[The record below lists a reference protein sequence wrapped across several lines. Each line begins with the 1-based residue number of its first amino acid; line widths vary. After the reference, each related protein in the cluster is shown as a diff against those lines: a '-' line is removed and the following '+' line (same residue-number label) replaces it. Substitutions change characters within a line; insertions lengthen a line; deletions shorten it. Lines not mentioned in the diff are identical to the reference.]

1 MTWRVT
7 SSNGVPMIAL
17 TTPYPQSKTRLV
29 RLMAQVVRFVAVIF
43 WDRFFTCAVLA
54 AVPVQPASPQALPV
68 FVVSY
73 RLNERPL
80 QIGEKSDR
88 NNSPSEEKA
97 LSEAVKAGNAGKVKN
112 QTAVNCSLVSK
123 LSEP

>member
-1 MTWRVT
+1 
-7 SSNGVPMIAL
+7 
-17 TTPYPQSKTRLV
+17 
-29 RLMAQVVRFVAVIF
+29 
-43 WDRFFTCAVLA
+43 
-54 AVPVQPASPQALPV
+54 
-68 FVVSY
+68 
-73 RLNERPL
+73 LNERPL